1 LHWPNT
7 ESARVL
13 VGLGSAS
20 DTQVDLENKVAALE
34 NRLRQFEN
42 TCSDLSAQ
50 IANLQENLCETNRII
65 RDLESRNS
73 RIKPAVV
80 VLSILLVSSLIVC
93 FPHQSSD
100 LLASIYAVSKN
111 GLNAL
116 MANPLLHRL

>member
-1 LHWPNT
+1 
-7 ESARVL
+7 VL

>member
-1 LHWPNT
+1 MHWPNT

>member
-1 LHWPNT
+1 MHWPNT

-20 DTQVDLENKVAALE
+20 DTQVDLENKVTALE